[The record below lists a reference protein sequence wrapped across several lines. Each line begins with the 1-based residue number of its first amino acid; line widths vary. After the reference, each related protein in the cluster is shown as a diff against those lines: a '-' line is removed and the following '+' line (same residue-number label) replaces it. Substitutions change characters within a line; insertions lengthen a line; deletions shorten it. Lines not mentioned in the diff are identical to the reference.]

1 MQPKTF
7 FKAKWGIFV
16 GILGIAVVLIVYLV
30 ISMSNT
36 SEIQV
41 RRALEMGERYLLTGE
56 YEQAI
61 VEFDTAI
68 EIADRKPELLSLGD
82 EARENRNSAAQ
93 SGATNLLQTPGR
105 DLEDAVNWLTENG
118 CLDTPSAYIFIDALS
133 LLQDLEELCAAENY
147 DAVFVLLADPAYKE
161 IVSDIMGLNCGMALL
176 NEETGLMTAIY
187 RMEVDT
193 ENFADGEGSEESEVS
208 EDLEESDEGAAT
220 EDAVKAESG
229 NYMVYYGAHSKG
241 IRNGDG
247 VWLAYQDGNNYLA
260 TGNWTDDLP
269 NGRFETRS
277 WQADLNATVNYR
289 VIIGEVVDGLWNGQV
304 TWRFERGDTVDEYY
318 PSFSDG
324 VWQIIREENGFAIA
338 AENADGGIL
347 IAAEPEKRNGIAGYA
362 EAA

>member
-30 ISMSNT
+30 ISMLNT

-93 SGATNLLQTPGR
+93 SGAANLLQTPGR

-133 LLQDLEELCAAENY
+133 LLQDLEELCTAENY

-176 NEETGLMTAIY
+176 HEETRLMTAIY

-193 ENFADGEGSEESEVS
+193 ENFANGEGSEESEVS

-229 NYMVYYGAHSKG
+229 NYMIYYGAHSEG
-241 IRNGDG
+241 IRNGEG

-289 VIIGEVVDGLWNGQV
+289 IIIGEVVDGLWNGQV